1 MGARRAARAH
11 KWDGVGG
18 GLCNVVGSFWRPV
31 QCCGDDAP
39 ALLKIHVDAEDVVS
53 KYVGP
58 TIETGR
64 MLLCGTLM
72 WVHGLILCVV
82 VAAFVCISGEF
93 RCVL

>member
-11 KWDGVGG
+11 KWGGAGG

-31 QCCGDDAP
+31 KCCGDDAP

-72 WVHGLILCVV
+72 WVHGLTD
-82 VAAFVCISGEF
+82 
-93 RCVL
+93 VLEG